1 MEKSQKNLYLS
12 PLSTELE
19 FSARLIF
26 SKKHRKILQNHKN
39 LKKKTKFHTFLH
51 RAGNLSEPHFQVV
64 GVFASVDVCSPC
76 AVRIPF
82 MHTVYTPCIYR
93 LYTVHIPYM
102 FSYYYTIHVFKSLG
116 FLLLWMYVRRL
127 PYAYRLYTVHIPFI
141 YRLYTLH
148 IPYVFSYFYTILIF
162 KWFGFLLLWMYVRRL
177 PYAYRL
183 YTVHIPFI
191 YRLYTVHIPY
201 MLSVPPAY
209 IYVYIYIYIY
219 ISVYIYN

>member
-26 SKKHRKILQNHKN
+26 SKKHRKIFQNHKI
-39 LKKKTKFHTFLH
+39 LQKKKTKFHTFLH

-127 PYAYRLYTVHIPFI
+127 PYAYRLYTVH
-141 YRLYTLH
+141 
-148 IPYVFSYFYTILIF
+148 
-162 KWFGFLLLWMYVRRL
+162 M
-177 PYAYRL
+177 
-183 YTVHIPFI
+183 PFI

-201 MLSVPPAY
+201 MFSVPPAY
-209 IYVYIYIYIY
+209 IFIYIYIFLY
-219 ISVYIYN
+219 IFIIE